1 MIFKKLAQKLSKE
14 RKKYSNIATNPLDVD
29 FDSKKSVF
37 LDKLTKT
44 AVNMYERNCDIKN
57 FAKLALSNPEN
68 NSHNEIMDE
77 LFSKGILDVS
87 DDEKLLELSDNTR
100 FLRDLGLTD

>member
-1 MIFKKLAQKLSKE
+1 MMFKKLAQKLTKE
-14 RKKYSNIATNPLDVD
+14 RKNFSNVATNPLDVD
-29 FDSKKSVF
+29 FESKKSIF

-44 AVNMYERNCDIKN
+44 AVNIYERNSDVKN
-57 FAKLALSNPEN
+57 FSKLVLSNPEN
-68 NSHNEIMDE
+68 NSHNEIMEE
-77 LFSKGILDVS
+77 LFSKGVVDAS

>member
-1 MIFKKLAQKLSKE
+1 MLTLTA
-14 RKKYSNIATNPLDVD
+14 
-29 FDSKKSVF
+29 KKSVF

-57 FAKLALSNPEN
+57 FTKLALSNPEN

-77 LFSKGILDVS
+77 LFAKGVLDIS